1 MDMTRRGRR
10 SRRKRALIVVAGAV
24 VIAAAFLACL
34 LLRYGIDGVV
44 YFFTTPTM
52 EARSG
57 RKYTP
62 VSGVKRAI
70 ERLDKKS
77 TPQE

>member
-1 MDMTRRGRR
+1 MGITRRERR
-10 SRRKRALIVVAGAV
+10 SRRKRALIVVAGV
-24 VIAAAFLACL
+24 VMIAAAFVACL
-34 LLRYGIDGVV
+34 LLRYGVDGVV

-57 RKYTP
+57 KKYTP

-77 TPQE
+77 KPQE

>member
-1 MDMTRRGRR
+1 MGITRRERR
-10 SRRKRALIVVAGAV
+10 SRRKRTLIVVAGAAM
-24 VIAAAFLACL
+24 IAAAFVACV
-34 LLRYGIDGVV
+34 LLRCGVDWV
-44 YFFTTPTM
+44 AYFFTTPTM

-70 ERLDKKS
+70 ERMEDKRNR
-77 TPQE
+77 EE

>member
-1 MDMTRRGRR
+1 MGITRRESR
-10 SRRKRALIVVAGAV
+10 SRRKRTLILVAGAV
-24 VIAAAFLACL
+24 VIAAAFIACV
-34 LLRYGIDGVV
+34 LLRCGVDGVV

-57 RKYTP
+57 KKYTP

-70 ERLDKKS
+70 ERLDEKRE
-77 TPQE
+77 PQE